1 MTHFLLEVEKG
12 AGNTV
17 DNFLW
22 TAAALAVADK
32 VLYPQIVELVGDD
45 SSGLKHL
52 AIQTTVVTCANTAV
66 EYARQKELLPVI
78 FGQRI

>member
-1 MTHFLLEVEKG
+1 MTHFLSELEKG
-12 AGNTV
+12 GGNAI
-17 DNFLW
+17 DNFVW
-22 TAAALAVADK
+22 TAAALAICDK
-32 VLYPQIVELVGDD
+32 VLYPVIVNEIGDD

-52 AIQTTVVTCANTAV
+52 AIQTTVVTAANTAV